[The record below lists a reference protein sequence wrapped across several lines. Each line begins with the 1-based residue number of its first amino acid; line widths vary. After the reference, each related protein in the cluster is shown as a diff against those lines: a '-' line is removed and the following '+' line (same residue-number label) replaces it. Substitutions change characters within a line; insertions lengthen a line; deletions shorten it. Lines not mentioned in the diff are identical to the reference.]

1 MTTRV
6 KREFSFVAGIW
17 LENEYQIGM
26 YTFTTFIEIFT
37 DDPYEQSVALERMK
51 YFVDECLTD
60 CVFIQ
65 SSEKKVIDTF
75 TSLGM
80 KVCILPL
87 EPYDQAI
94 AIPLLMK
101 LNAIT
106 EGKFQI
112 TNMAFK
118 SQMSDDVEYLIDIE
132 DEVEQYKTKNC
143 WWNDNGSNIS
153 DNKKT
158 NKKDKIVKLHKD
170 NEWNDL
176 DLSWKHVCKPEAS
189 EIIFTLDTDK

>member
-1 MTTRV
+1 VTTRV

-17 LENEYQIGM
+17 LEGEYQIGL
-26 YTFTTFIEIFT
+26 YSFTVFIEIFT

-51 YFVDECLTD
+51 YFTDECLTN
-60 CVFIQ
+60 CVFVEAT
-65 SSEKKVIDTF
+65 EKKVIDTL

-80 KVCILPL
+80 KVCVLPL

-106 EGKFQI
+106 EGKLHI
-112 TNMAFK
+112 TNMSFK
-118 SQMSDDVEYLIDIE
+118 SQISDDVEYLIDIE
-132 DEVEQYKTKNC
+132 DEVEAYNTKNS
-143 WWNDNGSNIS
+143 WWNDTGSNIS
-153 DNKKT
+153 DKKS

-170 NEWNDL
+170 NEWSEL
-176 DLSWKHVCKPEAS
+176 DLGWKHSCKPETS

>member
-6 KREFSFVAGIW
+6 KREFSFIAGIW

-26 YTFTTFIEIFT
+26 YTFTVFIEVTT

-51 YFVDECLTD
+51 YFTDECLTN
-60 CVFIQ
+60 CVFVEA
-65 SSEKKVIDTF
+65 SEKKVIDTF

-80 KVCILPL
+80 KVCVLPL
-87 EPYDQAI
+87 EPYDQTI
-94 AIPLLMK
+94 AIPLLIK

-106 EGKFQI
+106 EGKFNI
-112 TNMAFK
+112 TNMSFK
-118 SQMSDDVEYLIDIE
+118 SQLSDDVEYLIDIE
-132 DEVEQYKTKNC
+132 DNVEVYCNKNS
-143 WWNDNGSNIS
+143 WWNDNGLNIS
-153 DNKKT
+153 DKKS

-170 NEWNDL
+170 NEWAEL
-176 DLSWKHVCKPEAS
+176 DLGWKHSCKTEAS

>member
-1 MTTRV
+1 LITRV
-6 KREFSFVAGIW
+6 KREFNFVAGIW
-17 LENEYQIGM
+17 LHGEYQIGM
-26 YTFTTFIEIFT
+26 YSFTVFIEILT

-51 YFVDECLTD
+51 YFTDECLTN
-60 CVFIQ
+60 CVFVEVT
-65 SSEKKVIDTF
+65 EKKVIDTL

-80 KVCILPL
+80 KVCVLPL

-106 EGKFQI
+106 EGKFHI
-112 TNMAFK
+112 TNMSFK
-118 SQMSDDVEYLIDIE
+118 SQISDDVEYLIDIE
-132 DEVEQYKTKNC
+132 DEVEAYNTKNS
-143 WWNDNGSNIS
+143 WWNDSGSNIS
-153 DNKKT
+153 DKKS

-170 NEWNDL
+170 NEWSEL
-176 DLSWKHVCKPEAS
+176 DLGWKHSCKPETS

>member
-17 LENEYQIGM
+17 LEGEYQIGL
-26 YTFTTFIEIFT
+26 YSFVVFIEIFT
-37 DDPYEQSVALERMK
+37 DNPYEQSVALERMK
-51 YFVDECLTD
+51 YFTDECLTN
-60 CVFIQ
+60 CVFVEAT
-65 SSEKKVIDTF
+65 EKKVIDTL

-80 KVCILPL
+80 KVCVLPL

-106 EGKFQI
+106 EGKFHI
-112 TNMAFK
+112 TNMSFK
-118 SQMSDDVEYLIDIE
+118 SQISDDVEYLIDIE
-132 DEVEQYKTKNC
+132 DEVEAYNTKNS
-143 WWNDNGSNIS
+143 WWNDTGSNIS
-153 DNKKT
+153 DKKS

-170 NEWNDL
+170 NEWSEL
-176 DLSWKHVCKPEAS
+176 DLGWKHSCKPETS

>member
-26 YTFTTFIEIFT
+26 YSFTTFIEIQT

-51 YFVDECLTD
+51 YFIDEVVTNSI
-60 CVFIQ
+60 FIE
-65 SSEKKVIDTF
+65 STENKVIDTF
-75 TSLGM
+75 TGLGM
-80 KVCILPL
+80 KVCVLPL

-94 AIPLLMK
+94 SIALLLK

-106 EGKFQI
+106 EGKFNV

-118 SQMSDDVEYLIDIE
+118 SQLSDDVEYLIDIE
-132 DEVEQYKTKNC
+132 DEVEVYATKNN
-143 WWNDNGSNIS
+143 WWNDSGSNLS
-153 DNKKT
+153 NKKS

-170 NEWNDL
+170 NEWTEL
-176 DLSWKHVCKPEAS
+176 DLGWKHVCKPDAS

>member
-1 MTTRV
+1 VTTRV

-17 LENEYQIGM
+17 LEGEYQIGL
-26 YTFTTFIEIFT
+26 YSFIVFIEIFT
-37 DDPYEQSVALERMK
+37 DNPYEQSVALERMK
-51 YFVDECLTD
+51 YFTDECLTN
-60 CVFIQ
+60 CVFVEAT
-65 SSEKKVIDTF
+65 EKKVIDTL

-80 KVCILPL
+80 KVCVLPL

-106 EGKFQI
+106 EGKFHI
-112 TNMAFK
+112 TNMSFK
-118 SQMSDDVEYLIDIE
+118 SQISDDVEYLIDIE
-132 DEVEQYKTKNC
+132 DEVEAYNTKNS
-143 WWNDNGSNIS
+143 WWNDSGSNIS
-153 DNKKT
+153 DKKS

-170 NEWNDL
+170 NEWSEL
-176 DLSWKHVCKPEAS
+176 DLSWKHSCKPETS

>member
-1 MTTRV
+1 VTTRV

-17 LENEYQIGM
+17 LEGEYQIGL
-26 YTFTTFIEIFT
+26 YSFVVFIEIFT
-37 DDPYEQSVALERMK
+37 DNPYEQSVALERMK
-51 YFVDECLTD
+51 YFTDECLTN
-60 CVFIQ
+60 CVFVEAT
-65 SSEKKVIDTF
+65 EKKVIDTL

-80 KVCILPL
+80 KVCVLPL

-106 EGKFQI
+106 EGKFHI
-112 TNMAFK
+112 TNMSFK
-118 SQMSDDVEYLIDIE
+118 SQISDDVEYLIDIE
-132 DEVEQYKTKNC
+132 DEVEAYNTKNS
-143 WWNDNGSNIS
+143 WWNDTGSNIS
-153 DNKKT
+153 DKKS

-170 NEWNDL
+170 NEWSEL
-176 DLSWKHVCKPEAS
+176 DLGWKHSCKPETS